1 MYFPCKQI
9 IELVKHIIHFWQAI
23 QGNSGST
30 PTTSNTT
37 QACTKTISRT
47 NVILSVYKYFLTDW
61 PQQLLYLRVATF
73 MSNLICKANQ
83 YLAEKKMLIMLR
95 HSIDDRALLLNN
107 TYALYLVNSM
117 ALPKF
122 GTLLQYFGSWQNSQ
136 S

>member
-1 MYFPCKQI
+1 
-9 IELVKHIIHFWQAI
+9 
-23 QGNSGST
+23 
-30 PTTSNTT
+30 
-37 QACTKTISRT
+37 
-47 NVILSVYKYFLTDW
+47 
-61 PQQLLYLRVATF
+61 

-122 GTLLQYFGSWQNSQ
+122 GTFYNTLDLGKIVKVNLLQSIAVQHHVLHFKFT
-136 S
+136 

>member
-1 MYFPCKQI
+1 
-9 IELVKHIIHFWQAI
+9 
-23 QGNSGST
+23 
-30 PTTSNTT
+30 
-37 QACTKTISRT
+37 
-47 NVILSVYKYFLTDW
+47 
-61 PQQLLYLRVATF
+61 